1 MLGGLSFTDAG
12 SGAPAI
18 STEPP
23 TCQNVRG
30 GTRLKTIQLPGVA
43 GAFTNFYGPSKRVL
57 RQIWPDGTEIR
68 FNYKVVGGCVPGLT
82 SHTAQPTEGT
92 PIAGGSNTTT
102 CQGAGCVRTDS
113 WDGQAVTG
121 GTLVGVE
128 VTDSRGRKFA
138 QDFNA
143 TGMATKVVDENGQAL
158 ALARDPQNRV
168 TKMTDALGRVTSYEY
183 DARATK
189 RGGRQKGD
197 APLFLD
203 DILGACRG

>member
-1 MLGGLSFTDAG
+1 MIAERGKQRQRSRSAV
-12 SGAPAI
+12 PAI

-92 PIAGGSNTTT
+92 PLAGGSNT
-102 CQGAGCVRTDS
+102 QG
-113 WDGQAVTG
+113 
-121 GTLVGVE
+121 
-128 VTDSRGRKFA
+128 
-138 QDFNA
+138 
-143 TGMATKVVDENGQAL
+143 
-158 ALARDPQNRV
+158 
-168 TKMTDALGRVTSYEY
+168 
-183 DARATK
+183 
-189 RGGRQKGD
+189 KGD
-197 APLFLD
+197 APLCLEKGTHPFVCYTKAGAANEAVAALATSRTAEEGLKKGCVPFLLFKAESRTKRSEAGWSARCTKNSNTEH
-203 DILGACRG
+203 IGIGRKWNRS